1 MNVSLRNDAIVQPT
15 EQALRF
21 RTPQHD
27 PFEVG
32 GYLACQCV
40 AICFALA
47 LHHWVLAPSLAP
59 GATLTTAI
67 LAAATAVVG
76 TIAVTFEVRLLAMR
90 RHWFESPLPAL
101 AIGFLAGLALLW
113 AVATRADIAYVTFGM
128 VAVRLL
134 MTAVR
139 AGPRAAVVPML
150 AGVAI
155 GYWAFLLSFVD
166 GYKTPWIEQAIL
178 SGTVHVDLLFHA
190 AIANMLG
197 GYGVGSLGVDGLATF
212 PYHFGS
218 HRLMMV
224 LYGLLGIDP
233 LQFYSV
239 VFPLIFSPLF
249 VCVMFLFAVAFKGF
263 LTRVEGNESSP
274 GNSPA
279 WYWAV
284 ASICF
289 IGVIAAPTRREL
301 GVWENAFHSE
311 SFGVALLV
319 AYLGG
324 IWLFDQLGGQKRLR
338 ITWWGG
344 LLLALYLW
352 VLCLLKISVGLVIGA
367 VFGYALLRSRES
379 IYRKLLGC
387 LAIALPLG
395 YGLWL
400 TRANTNGDQAAAS
413 LLESIK
419 PFAFLRDSV
428 GPDLY
433 VFSFLAFFG
442 PVIIFVLYRL
452 LFPRQ
457 NRTSGLR
464 LRLKNRTLLDVE
476 LAVVITVTS
485 VLPGIVL
492 EVPQGSTNFF
502 AEVSYWWMQPLMAI
516 VVSRVLTR
524 FTAASRQPDEDSQ
537 RNRSEIV

>member
-1 MNVSLRNDAIVQPT
+1 MPKEAIVQPAN
-15 EQALRF
+15 QALSSS
-21 RTPQHD
+21 TSTHD

-47 LHHWVLAPSLAP
+47 LHHWVSAPTLTPDAS
-59 GATLTTAI
+59 LTTAI
-67 LAAATAVVG
+67 LAAAAAVIG
-76 TIAVTFEVRLLAMR
+76 TVAVIFEVRLLAMR
-90 RHWFESPLPAL
+90 RHWFQSPLLAL

-113 AVATRADIAYVTFGM
+113 AVPKHVDIAYVTFG
-128 VAVRLL
+128 VAVIRLL
-134 MTAVR
+134 MMAVS
-139 AGPRAAVVPML
+139 AGPRAALVPML

-155 GYWAFLLSFVD
+155 GYWAFLLSFAD
-166 GYKTPWIEQAIL
+166 GYKTLWIEQAIL

-190 AIANMLG
+190 AIANMLS

-224 LYGLLGIDP
+224 LYGLLGMGP
-233 LQFYSV
+233 LPFYSV
-239 VFPLIFSPLF
+239 VFPLIFGPLF

-263 LTRVEGNESSP
+263 LARVEGSGSSP
-274 GNSPA
+274 GSTPA

-324 IWLFDQLGGQKRLR
+324 IWLFDQLGEQMRIR
-338 ITWWGG
+338 ITWRTGV
-344 LLLALYLW
+344 LLALYLW

-367 VFGYALLRSRES
+367 VFGYVVLRSRET
-379 IYRKLLGC
+379 IFRKLLGC
-387 LAIALPLG
+387 VAIALPLG

-400 TRANTNGDQAAAS
+400 TRANTNGGQADTS
-413 LLESIK
+413 LLDSIK

-428 GPDLY
+428 GPDFY

-452 LFPRQ
+452 LLPRQ
-457 NRTSGLR
+457 KQAPVLR
-464 LRLKNRTLLDVE
+464 LRLKSHTLLDVE
-476 LAVVITVTS
+476 LAIVITVTS

-492 EVPQGSTNFF
+492 AVPQGSTNFF
-502 AEVSYWWMQPLMAI
+502 AEVSYWWMQPLMAV
-516 VVSRVLTR
+516 VVSRVLMR
-524 FTAASRQPDEDSQ
+524 FTAASQTPDEDSQ